1 MLHIRVTLEIAGG
14 MTEGLEILDREVAAQ
29 CECRVETR
37 CAVSLGEDH
46 TVSAGCLRVLRIDVH
61 FFKIEVCQNVG
72 DGEGSAGMTALCG
85 VNRVNDADSDLTG
98 NLTKLV
104 FSLLVHKMT
113 VTVFYNRAFH
123 CDF

>member
-1 MLHIRVTLEIAGG
+1 
-14 MTEGLEILDREVAAQ
+14 
-29 CECRVETR
+29 
-37 CAVSLGEDH
+37 
-46 TVSAGCLRVLRIDVH
+46 
-61 FFKIEVCQNVG
+61 
-72 DGEGSAGMTALCG
+72 MTALCG